1 MPSKWHK
8 CGIYYL
14 PERGSCMD
22 LILVNPGDNRDIP
35 CEHLGLA
42 SLSAYIRYHGY
53 SVDMMD
59 MALDDLDVPAGTKLL
74 MAADPAVIGI
84 SMLDKTREKGLA
96 LVKHL
101 RYAGFR
107 GKIIAGGY
115 FPTFHAEELL
125 LHYPE
130 IDHIVRGEGE
140 LTLLELMSHELD
152 RKKIPLSSIQGISY
166 RKNGTAVHNR
176 ARPLIRDLDLL
187 PPPDRKYA
195 RAVLKKTGHLRVNAS
210 RGCWGNCSFCDINA
224 FYSIG
229 PGPKWRSHSIPV
241 FVTELKRLRD
251 EFNCSYFI
259 LNDDNFM
266 TRGAHNRK
274 RALVLAE
281 ELQQN
286 DLKIN
291 FELMGRVDSMDR
303 QVLQILKS
311 AGLRRVF
318 LGIESFDQAHLDRFN
333 KGTTVSQNIR
343 AIILL
348 KQLQIDCIVSVILA
362 DAHTRLRDLLLHFY
376 TLFRIR
382 RRYFNSNRSRISI
395 NEQLEIYRGS
405 ALYRQYKQAGLLTRD
420 NWATGYRYQLKMMT
434 ALRLNLARAEKFLW
448 IKIKTGID
456 RLSQILKPVRI
467 TDTMQEI

>member
-1 MPSKWHK
+1 
-8 CGIYYL
+8 
-14 PERGSCMD
+14 MD

-42 SLSAYIRYHGY
+42 SLSAYIKYHGY
-53 SVDMMD
+53 SVDMLD
-59 MALDDLDVPAGTKLL
+59 MALDNLDVPAGTKLL
-74 MAADPAVIGI
+74 MAASAAVIGI

-96 LVKHL
+96 LIKQL
-101 RYAGFR
+101 RSAGFH
-107 GKIIAGGY
+107 GTIVAGGY
-115 FPTFHAEELL
+115 FPTFHADELL
-125 LHYPE
+125 LHCPG

-140 LTLLELMSHELD
+140 STLLELMDHLLD
-152 RKKIPLSSIQGISY
+152 CKIKPLSSIEGISY
-166 RKNGTAVHNR
+166 RKNGTAVHNP
-176 ARPLIRDLDLL
+176 ARPLIRDLDSL

-195 RAVLKKTGHLRVNAS
+195 QTVLKKTGHLRVNAS

-224 FYSIG
+224 FYTIG
-229 PGPKWRSHSIPV
+229 SGPKWRSHSIPV
-241 FVTELKRLRD
+241 FVSELKRLRD
-251 EFNCSYFI
+251 KFNCSYFI

-266 TRGAHNRK
+266 TRGIHNRK
-274 RALVLAE
+274 RAFALAE
-281 ELQQN
+281 ELKKN
-286 DLKIN
+286 DLKIH

-311 AGLRRVF
+311 AGLQRVF

-333 KGTTVSQNIR
+333 KGTTVLQNMR

-362 DAHTRLRDLLLHFY
+362 DAHTRLRDLLVHFY

-382 RRYFNSNRSRISI
+382 RRYFNSSRSRISI

-405 ALYRQYKQAGLLTRD
+405 ALYRQYKQAGLLICD

-434 ALRLNLARAEKFLW
+434 ALRLNLARVEKFLW
-448 IKIKTGID
+448 IKIKTGIE
-456 RLSQILKPVRI
+456 RLSQMIKPVRI